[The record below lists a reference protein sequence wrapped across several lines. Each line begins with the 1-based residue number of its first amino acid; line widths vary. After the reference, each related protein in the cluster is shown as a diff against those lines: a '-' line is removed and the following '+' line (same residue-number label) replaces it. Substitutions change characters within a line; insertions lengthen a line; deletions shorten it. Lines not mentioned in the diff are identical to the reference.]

1 MAYIG
6 NDPSNRFVAPKAASV
21 FSGDGS
27 TTAFT
32 LDHAVGSDEDILV
45 SVDGVIQEPSVA
57 YAVSSGTTLTFTA
70 APSSNSG
77 NNIFVY
83 YLFRTVGTVSHPSNN
98 ALTATTGTFTGAFTS
113 LGIDDNADATA
124 ITIDSDEN
132 VSLGGK
138 LGIGATTIDS
148 DIHLEKSS
156 DLQIKLERTG
166 SGTST
171 ISVPSSGQ
179 LELNNTSNAAMT
191 FSTNNTERM
200 RIDSSGNVM
209 IGTTTVDLSAISSGT
224 GTTVT
229 STGQLLL
236 AHDGNN
242 MGFMNLTDYDSG
254 TENFFVFLSDAST
267 KGSIGFNGSN
277 TVYATSSD
285 YRLKENINYSFDASS
300 QVKKLKPCE
309 FNFKTNSDVKVT
321 GFIAHEA
328 QEVCPLAVTGVKD
341 ETEKYTDENG
351 DEKTRDV
358 IQGIDTSLLVPLLTK
373 SLQEAL
379 AEIDTLKTKVAALES
394 K

>member
-1 MAYIG
+1 
-6 NDPSNRFVAPKAASV
+6 
-21 FSGDGS
+21 
-27 TTAFT
+27 
-32 LDHAVGSDEDILV
+32 
-45 SVDGVIQEPSVA
+45 
-57 YAVSSGTTLTFTA
+57 
-70 APSSNSG
+70 
-77 NNIFVY
+77 
-83 YLFRTVGTVSHPSNN
+83 VGTVSHPSNN
-98 ALTATTGTFTGAFTS
+98 ALSASTGTFTGAFTS
-113 LGIDDNADATA
+113 PGIDDNADATA

-148 DIHLEKSS
+148 DIHLEKAS
-156 DLQIKLERTG
+156 DLEIKLERTG

-171 ISVPSSGQ
+171 IGVPSSGF
-179 LELNNTSNAAMT
+179 LNINNTSNAGIT
-191 FSTNNTERM
+191 FSTNNTERA
-200 RIDSSGNVM
+200 RISNGGVVQL
-209 IGTTTVDLSAISSGT
+209 GTTTEDLSA
-224 GTTVT
+224 VT
-229 STGQLLL
+229 SGNGLTFYTASGQITQ
-236 AHDGNN
+236 ACDGNN
-242 MGFMNLTDYDSG
+242 MVFLNLTNYDGG
-254 TENFFVFLSDAST
+254 TENFLVFMSDAST
-267 KGSIGFNGSN
+267 KGSVGFNGSA